1 MGEQTMIRTQV
12 AVNDAA
18 FYLAQ
23 GQSHEELM
31 RKIEEAVKAGGRFV
45 TFTVVG
51 NREVSVLFTVSTSVA
66 LSVETVQYD
75 VRDNGELTEPFGG
88 FFDA

>member
-1 MGEQTMIRTQV
+1 MVRTQI
-12 AVNDAA
+12 AVNDVA

-23 GQSHEELM
+23 GQPRRELI
-31 RKIEEAVKAGGRFV
+31 RQIEEAVGAGGRFV

-51 NREVSVLFTVSTSVA
+51 NREVSVLFTAATSVA

-75 VRDNGELTEPFGG
+75 VRDNGELAEPYGG

>member
-1 MGEQTMIRTQV
+1 MTRTQI
-12 AVNDAA
+12 AVNDGA

-23 GQSHEELM
+23 GQSPEELK
-31 RKIEEAVKAGGRFV
+31 RRIEEAVTAGGRFV

-66 LSVETVQYD
+66 LSLETVHYD
-75 VRDNGELTEPFGG
+75 VRDNGELAEPYGG
-88 FFDA
+88 FFNA